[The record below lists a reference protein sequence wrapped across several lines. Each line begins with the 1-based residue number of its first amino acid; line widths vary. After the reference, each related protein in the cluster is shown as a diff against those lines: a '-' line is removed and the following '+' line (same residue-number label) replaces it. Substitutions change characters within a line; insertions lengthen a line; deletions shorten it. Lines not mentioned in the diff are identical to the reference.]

1 MDVRE
6 VISGSV
12 SACGS
17 ETLVVEAAK
26 ELMEESIGSLCVI
39 DKGRLVGIVTERDF
53 VRAVADGVPP
63 TKKIRDI
70 MTVGPDTLDPDVS
83 VDDAAE
89 WMLAAGYRHL
99 PVTED
104 DRLLG
109 VVSIKDLLWAIEGER
124 TR

>member
-6 VISGSV
+6 IISGTV

-17 ETLVVEAAK
+17 EATLVEAAS
-26 ELMEESIGSLCVI
+26 ELMELSIGSLCVI
-39 DKGRLVGIVTERDF
+39 DKGHLVGIVTERDF
-53 VRAVADGVPP
+53 VRSIAQGMPHTTTV
-63 TKKIRDI
+63 RSI
-70 MTVGPDTLDPDVS
+70 MTAAPDTLDPDVS
-83 VDDAAE
+83 VDDAAD

-124 TR
+124 SR

>member
-6 VISGSV
+6 IITGTV
-12 SACGS
+12 SACGP
-17 ETLVVEAAK
+17 EATVLEAAR
-26 ELMEESIGSLCVI
+26 ELIDLSIGSLCVL
-39 DKGRLVGIVTERDF
+39 DKGHLIGIVTERDF
-53 VRAVADGVPP
+53 VKAMAEEVP
-63 TKKIRDI
+63 TGKSVRDI

-83 VDDAAE
+83 VDDAAD

-104 DRLLG
+104 GRLLG
-109 VVSIKDLLWAIEGER
+109 MVSIKDLLWAIEGER

>member
-6 VISGSV
+6 IISGTV

-17 ETLVVEAAK
+17 DATLVEAAK
-26 ELMEESIGSLCVI
+26 ELMDLSIGSLCVI
-39 DKGRLVGIVTERDF
+39 DKGHLVGIVTERDF
-53 VRAVADGVPP
+53 VRSVSESMPP
-63 TKKIRDI
+63 TKTVRDI
-70 MTVGPDTLDPDVS
+70 MTSAPDTLDPDVS
-83 VDDAAE
+83 VDDAAD

-104 DRLLG
+104 ERLLG